1 MPLPLLLRLPT
12 NFGAKL
18 KGEFETCPNEDGSFF
33 IKNFIFTNMKSL
45 LFFICISLFA
55 LMGCASSE
63 PAPQTQTVDTDQI
76 RANAS
81 QAYQELDAESK

>member
-1 MPLPLLLRLPT
+1 M
-12 NFGAKL
+12 
-18 KGEFETCPNEDGSFF
+18 S
-33 IKNFIFTNMKSL
+33 MKSL
-45 LFFICISLFA
+45 LFLICISFMA
-55 LMGCASSE
+55 LVGCASSE